1 MTDMGYGLML
11 NDGQGNG
18 NGCNGIDKKTVNV
31 NECIMSGI
39 QHASLWTYNCNK
51 ETDESLGSACI
62 HDLAGWLYT
71 LALDMSP
78 TRYYSNCTS
87 LPNLNLSLRTLCN
100 FCNTIITSSSHPIMI
115 QNRFLHPTSFH
126 PCATRS
132 RRPTES
138 KQEPSIHPS
147 SHARLS
153 FNMLKGN
160 CFYFLPFLRLGTTLK
175 PAACMPA
182 SPSRG

>member
-1 MTDMGYGLML
+1 
-11 NDGQGNG
+11 
-18 NGCNGIDKKTVNV
+18 
-31 NECIMSGI
+31 MSWI
-39 QHASLWTYNCNK
+39 RMHSR
-51 ETDESLGSACI
+51 LGRP
-62 HDLAGWLYT
+62 WLYT

-100 FCNTIITSSSHPIMI
+100 FGNTIITSSSHPIMI
-115 QNRFLHPTSFH
+115 QNRFHHPTSFH

-160 CFYFLPFLRLGTTLK
+160 GFYFLPFLRLGTTLK